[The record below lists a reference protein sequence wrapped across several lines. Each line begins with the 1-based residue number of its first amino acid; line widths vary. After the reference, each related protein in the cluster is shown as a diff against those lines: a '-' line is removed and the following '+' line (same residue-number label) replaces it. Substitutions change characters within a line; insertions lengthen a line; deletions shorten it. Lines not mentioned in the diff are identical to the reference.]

1 MNWSWT
7 KLGLK
12 DMLKYHLFLNIHAP
26 HPCPVAPLKRN
37 GVLLVCNDQKC
48 MCWCRHLNW
57 VRIPF
62 DCLCFCESAPHQY
75 YMPTLAEARVFPVGL
90 RVARRA
96 RAPRPQT
103 TKVQTISFCGDE
115 GKIDGRGGEG
125 GVLCERTTQENNR
138 KVRKSNMSTHYTQLR
153 RGWGRSRVQDLTWNC
168 VSNVFNTRWL
178 QLTATVTG
186 KQLDWGGGKMTP
198 LNGLFRW
205 PI

>member
-96 RAPRPQT
+96 RAPRPRA

-125 GVLCERTTQENNR
+125 
-138 KVRKSNMSTHYTQLR
+138 
-153 RGWGRSRVQDLTWNC
+153 RGSLMWEDD
-168 VSNVFNTRWL
+168 TR
-178 QLTATVTG
+178 
-186 KQLDWGGGKMTP
+186 KQLKGEEKQHEHSLHPAQEGTRSEQGPGPDVK
-198 LNGLFRW
+198 LRQ
-205 PI
+205 